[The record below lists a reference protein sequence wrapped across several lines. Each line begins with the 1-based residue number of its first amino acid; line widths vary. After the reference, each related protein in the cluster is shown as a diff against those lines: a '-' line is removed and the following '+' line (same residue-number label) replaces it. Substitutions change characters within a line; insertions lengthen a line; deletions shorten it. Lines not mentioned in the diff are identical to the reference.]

1 MNFLIDTHSHVYYDQ
16 YKDDLSSVIN
26 SAKGNGVERIICVG
40 TDIKTSYESIEI
52 ANKYD
57 NVFCTIGCHPHDT
70 SKIQEGYIDE
80 LEQMC
85 KEPKVVAIGETG
97 LDYYYNHSPPS
108 IQKKCFVEHIELSK
122 DVKMPVVI
130 HNRNSDNDL
139 LEILKKYKPNGVV
152 HCFSGD
158 VNFAKEIIDLGLLL
172 SFTGIITFNNST
184 LADVISKIDLDDFM
198 LETDSPYLTP
208 IPFRGRRNEPKHVK
222 IIAEKIAKIKN
233 LPIQKIAEHTT
244 RNAYKLFH
252 RLK

>member
-1 MNFLIDTHSHVYYDQ
+1 
-16 YKDDLSSVIN
+16 
-26 SAKGNGVERIICVG
+26 
-40 TDIKTSYESIEI
+40 
-52 ANKYD
+52 
-57 NVFCTIGCHPHDT
+57 
-70 SKIQEGYIDE
+70 
-80 LEQMC
+80 
-85 KEPKVVAIGETG
+85 
-97 LDYYYNHSPPS
+97 
-108 IQKKCFVEHIELSK
+108 
-122 DVKMPVVI
+122 MPVVI

-158 VNFAKEIIDLGLLL
+158 INFAKEIIDLGLFL

-184 LADVISKIDLDDFM
+184 LADVINKIDLNDFM

-222 IIAEKIAKIKN
+222 IIAEKIAEIKD
-233 LPIQKIAEHTT
+233 LSIQKITEHTT